1 MKRLIALIMCASL
14 ILLSCGCTSLFMKKD
29 TLIELKDSS
38 EDSDNATVSSN
49 VTIDQY
55 DLLFRGTLLAYDQ
68 NSNISILTQTEISSS
83 NNYASKLL
91 SYQSGTF
98 YTLFSSDAEF
108 SEARIDPNTHDIYF
122 KQKDA
127 QTDTSALYWANIQG
141 DTKVR
146 LCEDVYDNY
155 LAWDFTSEGN
165 LIYVDK
171 DNRIML
177 GTKDDQ
183 TAVFTLDK
191 TYAVKEITYCAEA
204 NMLLLIASTSQTS
217 NMLFRI
223 DLNSDPALSAI
234 DVNVNDFT
242 FSEKTGVAAYTKTT
256 SGGDDQLYIY
266 NYQSYLREYLCSG
279 YIEKLSFSPDGNYIA
294 FATKATSEI
303 PTQSIWIIRY
313 DASIPIQITANTL
326 LNSNIVW
333 LNNNSGIIF
342 TTSDASDVQT
352 GVQTEYK
359 TYYLQFSFETTKSDA
374 VGEK

>member
-1 MKRLIALIMCASL
+1 MKRLMALFMCASL
-14 ILLSCGCTSLFMKKD
+14 ILLFCGCTSLFMKKD
-29 TLIELKDSS
+29 TLIELKVSS
-38 EDSDNATVSSN
+38 ESSDNSTVASN

-55 DLLFRGTLLAYDQ
+55 DLLFHGILLAYDQ

-83 NNYASKLL
+83 NMYSSKLL
-91 SYQSGTF
+91 SYQNGTF
-98 YTLFSSDAEF
+98 YNLFSSDTEF

-122 KQKDA
+122 KQRDS

-155 LAWDFTSEGN
+155 LAWDFTAESN
-165 LIYVDK
+165 LVYVDK

-177 GTKDDQ
+177 GTKDGQ

-191 TYAVKEITYCAEA
+191 TYAVKEITYSAEA

-217 NMLFRI
+217 NILYRI
-223 DLNSDPALSAI
+223 DLNTDPALSAI

-242 FSEKTGVAAYTKTT
+242 FSEKTGAAAYTKTT

-279 YIEKLSFSPDGNYIA
+279 YIEKLSFSPDGTYIA

-303 PTQSIWIIRY
+303 PTQSIWIIRH

-326 LNSNIVW
+326 LNSDIVW
-333 LNNNSGIIF
+333 LNNGSGIIF

-352 GVQTEYK
+352 GVQTEYN
-359 TYYLQFSFETTKSDA
+359 TYYLQFSFENTESDA